1 MTRFQPEVINQ
12 NQAVLNLI
20 EEMAKAKEATSA
32 QIVLAW
38 ELAQRPYIIPIPG
51 TTKLHRLEEN
61 LGSVKVEL
69 TAHELEQLN
78 QALDQ
83 LTIDERY
90 F

>member
-1 MTRFQPEVINQ
+1 M
-12 NQAVLNLI
+12 
-20 EEMAKAKEATSA
+20 
-32 QIVLAW
+32 LAW

>member
-38 ELAQRPYIIPIPG
+38 ELAPRPYIIPIPG